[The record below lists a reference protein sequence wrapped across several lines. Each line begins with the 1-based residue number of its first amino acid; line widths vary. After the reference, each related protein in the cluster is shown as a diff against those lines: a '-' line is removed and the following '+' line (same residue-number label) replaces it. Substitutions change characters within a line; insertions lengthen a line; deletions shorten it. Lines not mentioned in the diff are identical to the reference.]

1 MKTITKTLFT
11 LILLLFVVSCSN
23 DDRDDEV
30 SNDIS
35 TPESLVDLFETEWV
49 YSDNGSPIFIYLG
62 SPSNSALVIGSEN
75 ISQGTHSYQ
84 KPNFNLDFDVKCE
97 IENSEYLFS
106 NCSISGVIVEDKLI
120 INDNGTEYIF
130 IRIFENTQEGN
141 TIGPEAE
148 NTIHPELLGSWKTE
162 LRLGGINGTETIT
175 FKSNFEYEVNLN
187 SEEVNPAV
195 TKDGNPFRC
204 SDYSGEYWFSKSNT
218 QLLSYTIGSDNRII
232 STQWSIENNS
242 LLFEGRNYRKQ

>member
-1 MKTITKTLFT
+1 MKFITKTLFK
-11 LILLLFVVSCSN
+11 LILLFSLINCSS
-23 DDRDDEV
+23 DDKDIEV

-35 TPESLVDLFETEWV
+35 TPENLVELLETEWV

-75 ISQGTHSYQ
+75 VSQGTHSYQ
-84 KPNFNLDFDVKCE
+84 KPNFNLDFDVKCDV
-97 IENSEYLFS
+97 ENTEHIFS
-106 NCSISGVIVEDKLI
+106 SCSVSGVIEGDKLI

-130 IRIFENTQEGN
+130 IRIFEDIQEDNTF
-141 TIGPEAE
+141 GPEGM

-218 QLLSYTIGSDNRII
+218 QRLSYTIGSDNRII